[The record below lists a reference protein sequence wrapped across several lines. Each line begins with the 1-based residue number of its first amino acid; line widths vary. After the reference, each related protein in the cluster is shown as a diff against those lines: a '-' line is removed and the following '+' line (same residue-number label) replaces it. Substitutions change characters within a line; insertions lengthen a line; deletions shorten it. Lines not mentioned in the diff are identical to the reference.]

1 VLQLDRPVEP
11 EVEIRKLDPVEE
23 ARKAAMS
30 ELAGA
35 LFDLTEESVDGSQDS
50 VRGLQAITA
59 GAGGASNQDNR
70 PGLVYHLR
78 QAIDFQTLDQYEEAT
93 AELEAVLSL
102 GLEIPAVFFNLGWLH
117 AKTGRLESGLRLLQ
131 RAVSHHSYTL
141 GGRLVLGGLFR
152 ERDRLRDAS
161 LEYLEALRVADS
173 AVVPPEQ
180 ASILSQ
186 MYDPLIEAYLSSASD
201 QDHVQLCSNIH
212 ELLMRPDWRTNLAN
226 ARRELPSQGDATPL
240 PLAEMLT
247 EAQSGQIVGALT
259 SIHQYARSGHMRVA
273 MDEAYRALDYAPT
286 YLPLHALMGDLL
298 LRQDRVDWA
307 VAKYTIVARAYGSRG
322 ESRRSED
329 MYRKIVNLAPM
340 DLDARSSLINELNN
354 GGDIDA
360 ALEEYVQLA
369 EVYLRLAEMETAR
382 AVYAKALDLAQ
393 HSNAGR
399 AWAVRILH
407 YMADI
412 DMQRLDWRQAQKIY
426 EQIRQIDP
434 GDQSARTN
442 LIDLSLRMGQER
454 QAMGEVD
461 QYTAFLR
468 QNGKMGDALQ
478 VLDELSATHA
488 DNPVIL
494 ERLAQLYQHLGETE
508 VAVKLWD
515 RVGELYLDSGD
526 DTGAIRVL
534 NAIIALNPPDVDE
547 YRRLYQELKSKK

>member
-1 VLQLDRPVEP
+1 MGD
-11 EVEIRKLDPVEE
+11 
-23 ARKAAMS
+23 
-30 ELAGA
+30 
-35 LFDLTEESVDGSQDS
+35 
-50 VRGLQAITA
+50 
-59 GAGGASNQDNR
+59 SNQDNR
-70 PGLVYHLR
+70 PSLVYHLR
-78 QAIDFQTLDQYEEAT
+78 RAVDFQTLDQYEEAT
-93 AELEAVLSL
+93 AELEAVVSL
-102 GLEIPAVFFNLGWLH
+102 GLEIPGVFFNLGWLH
-117 AKTGRLESGLRLLQ
+117 TKTGRLESGIRLLQ
-131 RAVSHHSYTL
+131 RAVSHPSYTL
-141 GGRLVLGGLFR
+141 GSRLVLGNLFR
-152 ERDRLRDAS
+152 ERERLRDAA

-173 AVVPPEQ
+173 AVVPPGQ
-180 ASILSQ
+180 ALTLSQ

-201 QDHVQLCSNIH
+201 QDHIQLCSNIH
-212 ELLMRPDWRTNLAN
+212 ELLIRPDWRTNLSN
-226 ARRELPSQGDATPL
+226 ARQELPSQDTSHPL

-259 SIHQYARSGHMRVA
+259 AIHQYARSGHLRVA

-307 VAKYTIVARAYGSRG
+307 VSKYTIVARAYGSRG
-322 ESRRSED
+322 ESRRSEE

-340 DLDARSSLINELNN
+340 DLEARSCLIRELNN

-382 AVYAKALDLAQ
+382 SVYGKALELAQ

-399 AWAVRILH
+399 SWAVRILH

-434 GDQSARTN
+434 GDQVARSN

-454 QAMGEVD
+454 QAMGEID
-461 QYTAFLR
+461 QYSAYLR
-468 QNGKMGDALQ
+468 QDGKIEDALG
-478 VLDELSATHA
+478 VLNELSGTHA

-494 ERLAQLYQHLGETE
+494 ERLAQLYHHLGETE
-508 VAVKLWD
+508 TAVRQWD

-526 DTGAIRVL
+526 DAGAIRVL
-534 NAIIALNPPDVDE
+534 NAIIALDPPDVDE
-547 YRRLYQELKSKK
+547 YRRLYQELKEKK